1 VHEDQVNELIRTLA
15 PRVLGVLVHRGAD
28 FAMAE
33 DAVQEALIEAVRHW
47 PDSPPDEPK
56 AWLLRVAGRKLLDAQ
71 RAEAARRR
79 REERVHDE
87 PPPGPTEQSDDTLL
101 LLSRCCHPAL
111 SPASAIALTLRA
123 VGGLTTAQI
132 GRAFMV
138 PEATIAQRISRAKRT
153 VTGER
158 FDTPGD
164 VRAVLHVLY
173 LIFNEGFTG
182 EISLADE
189 AIRLTRQLAAATTPR
204 TGTSP
209 PDSSSTDAS
218 STDAEPMDAE
228 PMDAEPSGPADPEIA
243 GLLALMLLHHARR
256 DARYTASGELVPL
269 DQQDRSLWDTSMI
282 TEGVVV
288 LQAALARGRLGQYQA
303 QAAIAALH
311 DDAATA
317 AETDWPQILEW
328 YDELG
333 RLTDS
338 PVIALNRAVA
348 VGQVDGPRAGLAL
361 LADVDPGL
369 ARWDAVA
376 AHLYER
382 ADDVDRAIQHYTT
395 AADRATTLPER
406 THLIKQVA
414 RLRERAQ
421 T

>member
-1 VHEDQVNELIRTLA
+1 VHEDRVDDGQMNELMRTLA
-15 PRVLGVLVHRGAD
+15 PQVLGVLVRRGAD
-28 FAMAE
+28 FATAE

-47 PDSPPDEPK
+47 PESLPDEPK
-56 AWLLRVAGRKLLDAQ
+56 AWLLRVAGRKLIDAQ

-87 PPPGPTEQSDDTLL
+87 PAPGPTEQSDDTLL

-132 GRAFMV
+132 ARAFLV
-138 PEATIAQRISRAKRT
+138 PEATMAQRISRAKRT
-153 VTGER
+153 ITGER

-189 AIRLTRQLAAATTPR
+189 AIRLTRQLVTAVSR
-204 TGTSP
+204 
-209 PDSSSTDAS
+209 DAG
-218 STDAEPMDAE
+218 D
-228 PMDAEPSGPADPEIA
+228 GADPEVP

-256 DARYTASGELVPL
+256 AARYNSSGELIPL
-269 DQQDRSLWDTSMI
+269 DQQDRSLWDTAMI
-282 TEGVVV
+282 AEGVDV
-288 LQAALARGRLGQYQA
+288 LQTALAADRLGPYQA

-311 DDAATA
+311 DDAPTA
-317 AETDWPQILEW
+317 EETDWTQILEW
-328 YDELG
+328 YDELT
-333 RLTDS
+333 RLADS
-338 PVIALNRAVA
+338 PVVALNRAVA
-348 VGQVDGPRAGLAL
+348 RGQVDGPRAGLAV
-361 LADVDPGL
+361 LADVDPKL

-382 ADDVDRAIQHYTT
+382 ADDHARAIRHYTI
-395 AADRATTLPER
+395 AADKATSLFER
-406 THLIKQVA
+406 THLMKQAA
-414 RLRERAQ
+414 RLR
-421 T
+421 TGG

>member
-1 VHEDQVNELIRTLA
+1 MHEDQVNELMRTLA
-15 PRVLGVLVHRGAD
+15 PQVLGVLVRRGAD
-28 FAMAE
+28 FATAE
-33 DAVQEALIEAVRHW
+33 DAVQEALIEAAHHW

-56 AWLLRVAGRKLLDAQ
+56 AWLLKVAGRKLIDAQ

-101 LLSRCCHPAL
+101 LLSRCCHPSL

-132 GRAFMV
+132 ARAFLV
-138 PEATIAQRISRAKRT
+138 PEATMAQRISRAKRT
-153 VTGER
+153 ITGER

-189 AIRLTRQLAAATTPR
+189 AIRLTRQLTAASAT
-204 TGTSP
+204 
-209 PDSSSTDAS
+209 
-218 STDAEPMDAE
+218 
-228 PMDAEPSGPADPEIA
+228 DPEIA

-256 DARYTASGELVPL
+256 EARYTASNELVPL

-282 TEGVVV
+282 GEGVAV
-288 LQAALARGRLGQYQA
+288 LQGALGRDLLGQYQA

-311 DDAATA
+311 DDAPSAE
-317 AETDWPQILEW
+317 ETDWPQILEW
-328 YDELG
+328 YDELV

-338 PVIALNRAVA
+338 PVVALNRAVA
-348 VGQVDGPRAGLAL
+348 VGQVDGPRAGLAV
-361 LADVDPGL
+361 LAGIDPGL

-382 ADDVDRAIQHYTT
+382 AGDVALAIEHYRT
-395 AADRATTLPER
+395 AADRATSLPER

-414 RLRERAQ
+414 RLVVEARSRGR
-421 T
+421 